1 MSEKQKKIEEL
12 KLQIDFL
19 KQELKDKELVLNSLL
34 NLLQELN
41 NEEQ

>member
-12 KLQIDFL
+12 KLQIEFL

-41 NEEQ
+41 NEEK

>member
-12 KLQIDFL
+12 KLQIEFL

>member
-1 MSEKQKKIEEL
+1 MSERQKKIEEL
-12 KLQIDFL
+12 KLQIEFL

>member
-12 KLQIDFL
+12 KLQIEFL

-34 NLLQELN
+34 NFLQELN
-41 NEEQ
+41 NEE

>member
-12 KLQIDFL
+12 KLQIEFL

-41 NEEQ
+41 NEE

>member
-1 MSEKQKKIEEL
+1 MSEKQKKIENLKIQIEL
-12 KLQIDFL
+12 L